1 MVSGP
6 AAPGGSG
13 AGRGVSGRLWLVS
26 GRVQGVGFRWSVL
39 QEARAL
45 GLVGY
50 AENRADGRV
59 EVAAAGDE
67 TALEELHA
75 YLQDGP
81 AHARVD
87 AVEAGSYPHEVDNYN
102 SFIVK

>member
-1 MVSGP
+1 M
-6 AAPGGSG
+6 
-13 AGRGVSGRLWLVS
+13 
-26 GRVQGVGFRWSVL
+26 
-39 QEARAL
+39 
-45 GLVGY
+45 
-50 AENRADGRV
+50 
-59 EVAAAGDE
+59 GDE
-67 TALEELHA
+67 SALEELHA